1 MKLLRLVLYVLMLAC
16 IITTWSPAAS
26 RAEEKHP
33 EPAGPS
39 GSAQPCSC
47 DKQDQID
54 MENRLKQIE
63 NAFKAI
69 DWLIKQWHGEES
81 TRGGEVT
88 MDETIYDSVR
98 NTINREMSRDVNP
111 NARLAKAKFIDF
123 RCEIKSVEG
132 PICLKAALMEHEKH
146 HQDLCKTKLPG
157 FRFRQRVVDYLK
169 EERHGYEIEK
179 QYYER
184 ELARLKNTCPDPD
197 VSVVSEEQRKEQLRA
212 MKERMER
219 GEYRVNL
226 LGNALDHMG
235 P

>member
-1 MKLLRLVLYVLMLAC
+1 MKLIRLISYGLLVV
-16 IITTWSPAAS
+16 AS
-26 RAEEKHP
+26 TVWIPTGIQAEEKHA
-33 EPAGPS
+33 EPPGPS
-39 GSAQPCSC
+39 GSVPPCSC
-47 DKQDQID
+47 DKQDRID

-69 DWLIKQWHGEES
+69 DWLIKQWQGEE
-81 TRGGEVT
+81 TARGGEVT
-88 MDETIYDSVR
+88 MDETIYESVR

-111 NARLAKAKFIDF
+111 HARLAKAKFVDF
-123 RCEIKSVEG
+123 MCEIKSVEG
-132 PICLKAALMEHEKH
+132 PPCLKAAVLQHEQH
-146 HQDLCKTKLPG
+146 HQEVCKTKLPG
-157 FRFRQRVVDYLK
+157 YRFRQRVVDYLK

-184 ELARLKNTCPDPD
+184 ELTRLKSICPDPD
-197 VSVVSEEQRKEQLRA
+197 ASERQRQEALRA

-219 GEYRVNL
+219 AEYRMNL

>member
-1 MKLLRLVLYVLMLAC
+1 MRHTRLMFCSLL
-16 IITTWSPAAS
+16 IITSTFWIPAGVQAD
-26 RAEEKHP
+26 EKHS
-33 EPAGPS
+33 EPAEPS

-47 DKQDQID
+47 DKQDKVD

-69 DWLIKQWHGEES
+69 DWLIKQWQGEES
-81 TRGGEVT
+81 SRGGEVT
-88 MDETIYDSVR
+88 MDETIYESVR

-123 RCEIKSVEG
+123 GCEIKSVEG
-132 PICLKAALMEHEKH
+132 PSCLKAAVLEHEKH
-146 HQDLCKTKLPG
+146 HQSVCKTKLPG
-157 FRFRQRVVDYLK
+157 YRFRQRVVDYLK

-184 ELARLKNTCPDPD
+184 ELSRLKSTCPDPD
-197 VSVVSEEQRKEQLRA
+197 ASERQRKEALRA

-219 GEYRVNL
+219 AEYRVNL